1 MATVKTVAEAK
12 AYFGLP
18 ANCPVVDIE
27 VNQLPANWYTYQNEQ
42 YTGNSGER
50 LIHLSKQAC

>member
-18 ANCPVVDIE
+18 QNAPVIEIELFDVVDHSIINWE
-27 VNQLPANWYTYQNEQ
+27 GTNSAN
-42 YTGNSGER
+42 
-50 LIHLSKQAC
+50 LVHLSKQAC